1 MEEQF
6 IANQSEYLEAGIH
19 IATKLKRPG
28 MEKFIYKVRDDGLYL
43 FDLKTIDFR
52 IRIAASMISNY
63 NANDVL
69 VTASRIYAIV
79 AAKKFS
85 EIINAKFIEKRVRP
99 GVFTDPNKEDFVEP
113 KLVIVSDTRN
123 EKQAVKEASTKNIPI
138 IALCDTD
145 NSPKYI
151 DFVIPVNNKGRK
163 ALAFTFYLLARE
175 VLKAR
180 GDIKSNEEFNY
191 SIHDFEA
198 QLQTEQKPD
207 SSHQYMKPF
216 KKNTLQVENHQT
228 APMLQQNDKKEIVN
242 TVKPTEQDTASAEV
256 DASKKEQEETKP
268 RTKLNK
274 KERPKKQSTSQTS
287 PDSAPSVDNDTAT

>member
-28 MEKFIYKVRDDGLYL
+28 MEKFIYKVREDGLYL
-43 FDLKTIDFR
+43 FDLKTIDSR
-52 IRIAASMISNY
+52 IRIAASMISDY
-63 NANDVL
+63 NADDIL
-69 VTASRIYAIV
+69 VTASRIYAIA
-79 AAKKFS
+79 AAKKFA

-99 GVFTDPNKEDFVEP
+99 GIFTDPNKEDFVEP

-123 EKQAVKEASTKNIPI
+123 EKQAVKEASTKSIPI

-163 ALAFTFYLLARE
+163 ALAFTFYLLTRE

-180 GDIKSNEEFNY
+180 GDIKSNDEFKY
-191 SIHDFEA
+191 SVHDFEA

-207 SSHQYMKPF
+207 TARQYVRQYQKGATYARESPQEAEKQEPSS
-216 KKNTLQVENHQT
+216 
-228 APMLQQNDKKEIVN
+228 AP
-242 TVKPTEQDTASAEV
+242 ASAEE
-256 DASKKEQEETKP
+256 KEN
-268 RTKLNK
+268 LHA
-274 KERPKKQSTSQTS
+274 PK
-287 PDSAPSVDNDTAT
+287 SAE